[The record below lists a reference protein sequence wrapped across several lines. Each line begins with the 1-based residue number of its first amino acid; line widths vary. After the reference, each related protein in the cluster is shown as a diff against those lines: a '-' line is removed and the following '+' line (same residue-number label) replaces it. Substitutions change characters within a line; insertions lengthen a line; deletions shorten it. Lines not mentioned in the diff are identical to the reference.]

1 MADAILNELIDR
13 ISKGTLVPYLG
24 PGALCD
30 VVDQVTG
37 EPIPAN
43 SDSLILA
50 MNGGKPMAPKLM
62 YEFPRAS
69 MNLELKKGRSFVTR
83 FLNDLY
89 TKESWSQ
96 GVIHRWLA
104 GANLPYV
111 IDANRDSTLQKLY
124 ADRPH
129 IVILGIAR
137 ISGTDYRFK
146 IFRWNGMCYEEVSQ
160 DSVDGSLPIL
170 FKPLGS
176 PLPEA
181 NFVAS
186 DADFVDYITELM
198 GGFAIPSFVKS
209 FRKGKQYLFIGLRM
223 TRDTE
228 RMVLSDI
235 IYDAASP
242 AAYAI
247 IPKPTDKEI
256 RFCKRMKIEIVDL
269 PMESVTAAIQARLNS
284 DAVSMQGQDASNFAA
299 P

>member
-1 MADAILNELIDR
+1 MAEIMLNELIDHV
-13 ISKGTLVPYLG
+13 SNGALVPYLG

-30 VVDQVTG
+30 VVDHATG
-37 EPIPAN
+37 EPIPADSN
-43 SDSLILA
+43 SLILA

-69 MNLELKKGRSFVTR
+69 MNLELKKGRSYVTR

-89 TKESWSQ
+89 SGERWSQ
-96 GVIHRWLA
+96 GAIHRWLA
-104 GANLPYV
+104 GADLPYV
-111 IDANRDSTLQKLY
+111 IDVNRDSTLQKLY
-124 ADRPH
+124 AGRQH
-129 IVILGIAR
+129 IVVLGIAR
-137 ISGTDYRFK
+137 MGGTDYRFK
-146 IFRWNGMCYEEVSQ
+146 IFQWDGERYEDVAQ
-160 DSVDGSLPIL
+160 DAVDGSLPIL

-198 GGFAIPSFVKS
+198 GGFAIPSFVKAL
-209 FRKGKQYLFIGLRM
+209 RKGKQYLFLGLRM

-242 AAYAI
+242 AAYAV
-247 IPKPTDKEI
+247 IPNPTDKEI
-256 RFCKRMKIEIVDL
+256 RFCKRMNITIVDL
-269 PMESVTAAIQARLNS
+269 PMESVVAAIEARLDLAAIGDNGQ
-284 DAVSMQGQDASNFAA
+284 AVGSFAT